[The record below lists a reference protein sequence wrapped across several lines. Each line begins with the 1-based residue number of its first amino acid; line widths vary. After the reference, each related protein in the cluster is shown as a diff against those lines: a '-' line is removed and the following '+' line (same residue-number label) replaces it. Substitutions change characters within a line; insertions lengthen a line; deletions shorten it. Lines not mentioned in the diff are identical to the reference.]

1 MSRSAK
7 HDSGPTKPHGLMLQ
21 EVMDKVTWKI
31 AVHGENDLRIY
42 RQHRGTYFE
51 RIYKYQCKQE
61 LREFFPWQT
70 SAEISGLCDSLL
82 EDAERM
88 FDDGLFLQARK
99 RIVGFKN
106 AVFDLLT
113 GQVRKYQGSDY
124 WLNPLPYNLPEQVAP
139 DVERW
144 FIAIVAQWVGADVA
158 EWFLNALAYFLFIYP
173 NKEHIW
179 LDLFGTGRN
188 GKSSLLALLE
198 EILGDSNTIGC
209 DLKNI
214 GKFSGDA
221 FKDKWL
227 VIGHDSSEVV
237 SEQATAFIKRLTG
250 EKKLHVEK
258 KGGAEYDTDNTC
270 KLIVS
275 TNYLIQSKDRSYGWY
290 RRLVP
295 VPFTNRFPIS
305 ATFDDDLLAKT
316 PDIARLLLHRAY
328 LLSHNKQQLLHCLPD
343 RVGELREETRML
355 NDRLAAFWQL
365 YFHRDVERRSR
376 NAHGQDETI
385 LLNELHADHLR
396 ETHNQPMST
405 LYDVYCQWHQQ
416 EFGGSPIEPSLKTFG
431 GPHGAFLQSDAGEY
445 FAYERTK
452 TGRVVKLKPAF
463 QPQFLQMPPLNTQTT
478 WV

>member
-1 MSRSAK
+1 MSRTAK
-7 HDSGPTKPHGLMLQ
+7 KEGTPTKSHGLMLKD
-21 EVMDKVTWKI
+21 VMEKINWKI

-42 RQHRGTYFE
+42 RQHREMYFE
-51 RIYKYQCKQE
+51 RIFKYQCKQE

-70 SAEISGLCDSLL
+70 SAEIAGLCDSLL
-82 EDAERM
+82 EDSDRM
-88 FDDGLFLQARK
+88 FDDGLFLQSRK

-113 GQVRKYQGSDY
+113 GVVRKYQPSDF
-124 WLNPLPYNLPEQVAP
+124 WLNPLPYNVPEQVNG
-139 DVERW
+139 DVERC
-144 FIAIVAQWVGADVA
+144 FSKIVAEWVGADVA
-158 EWFLNALAYFLFIYP
+158 EWFLNALAYFLFIFP
-173 NKEHIW
+173 NKEHMW
-179 LDLFGTGRN
+179 LDLFGAGRN
-188 GKSSLLALLE
+188 GKSSLLSLLE
-198 EILGDSNTIGC
+198 EIIGDGNTMGC

-227 VIGHDSSEVV
+227 VIGHDSSEMV

-295 VPFTNRFPIS
+295 VPFTNRFPMS
-305 ATFDDDLLAKT
+305 ATFDDDLLSKT
-316 PDIARLLLHRAY
+316 PDIARVLLHRAY
-328 LLSHNKQQLLHCLPD
+328 LISHNKTQLLHCLPSS
-343 RVGELREETRML
+343 VKGLREETRML

-365 YFHRDVERRSR
+365 FFHRNREEVVT
-376 NAHGQDETI
+376 NAKGQRET
-385 LLNELHADHLR
+385 LLLTELDDDHLR
-396 ETHNQPMST
+396 QAHGKTMSE
-405 LYDVYCQWHQQ
+405 LYDIYSRWHQM
-416 EFGGSPIEPSLKTFG
+416 EFGGAQVEPSLKTFG

-445 FAYERTK
+445 FLYRHTK
-452 TGRVVKLKPAF
+452 TARIVELKPALRDK
-463 QPQFLQMPPLNTQTT
+463 FLKMPTLPVQEDML
-478 WV
+478 